1 MSARQ
6 VKKIVNKVQNTAKA
20 DSEDSSDE
28 LPDVK
33 KNRFGTFDMSDE
45 EDEYQDSPEEDE
57 PVVQVSTK
65 IETKKKVKQ
74 DILEVEGLIEVS
86 PPEEEKKEQVLESCL
101 KREAKYFDSENE
113 LQKLFQEKKTKS
125 KSRSRQK
132 TFILTPSIIKQSNI
146 KVNYLPTMEKTQDKY
161 HFEMTKGYLKLHSE
175 YLFCVESNDP
185 GMLHEFSF
193 KHPLHIE
200 SLYQLALL
208 YKLQSKYEQV
218 YQFIERI
225 LYAFQLSFHHQFS
238 PIGKDVQ
245 MDLASSMLTKV
256 FFKSIFLFI
265 DCLGRKGC
273 YRTALEFSKFL
284 LALDTRDPL
293 GALFLVDY
301 YALSTKNYEFFV
313 MFSAGFLNE
322 FRGRKSVLDLPS
334 ALYSL
339 ALAKALAGGK
349 WNVEQKDVDRAFEI
363 NDLGRLGEEEPAV
376 VLLCAVASFP
386 LIAKA
391 LLQRVAPSFEFL
403 YAEGCDWDY
412 ELIQKIY
419 INRNLEL
426 WRSESAV
433 NWLKQASDEAEIVGP
448 KNFNNI
454 YIYENLDPEDFSFS
468 SRAVIPADM
477 AFK

>member
-6 VKKIVNKVQNTAKA
+6 VKKIVNKLPNPAKA
-20 DSEDSSDE
+20 DSEDSSDDS
-28 LPDVK
+28 PDVK
-33 KNRFGTFDMSDE
+33 KNRFGTFDSDDDV
-45 EDEYQDSPEEDE
+45 EDNQDTPEDDA
-57 PVVQVSTK
+57 PSIQVSTK
-65 IETKKKVKQ
+65 IESKKKKKQ
-74 DILEVEGLIEVS
+74 EKLEVEGLIEVS
-86 PPEEEKKEQVLESCL
+86 QTEEEKKEQVLESCL

-125 KSRSRQK
+125 KNRSRQK
-132 TFILTPSIIKQSNI
+132 TFILTPSIVKQTNI

-161 HFEMTKGYLKLHSE
+161 HFEMTKGYLKLHGE

-193 KHPLHIE
+193 KYPLHIE
-200 SLYQLALL
+200 GLYQLALL

-218 YQFIERI
+218 YQFLERI

-238 PIGKDVQ
+238 PIGKDIQ
-245 MDLASSMLTKV
+245 MDMSCSMLTKI
-256 FFKSIFLFI
+256 FFKCIFLFI

-293 GALFLVDY
+293 GALFLIDY
-301 YALSTKNYEFFV
+301 YALSTKNYEFYVF
-313 MFSAGFLNE
+313 FSMGFMKEFMNKKTTLN
-322 FRGRKSVLDLPS
+322 LPS

-339 ALAKALAGGK
+339 ALAKAFASNN
-349 WNVEQKDVDRAFEI
+349 WNVAQKDVDKAFEI
-363 NDLGRLGEEEPAV
+363 NNLERLWDEEPAV
-376 VLLCAVASFP
+376 ILLCAVASYP

-391 LLQRVAPSFEFL
+391 LLQKIAPSFEFL
-403 YAEGCDWDY
+403 YMDGCDWDY
-412 ELIQKIY
+412 EQIQKIY

-426 WRSESAV
+426 WRNESTV
-433 NWLKQASDEAEIVGP
+433 NWLKQAADEAEIVGL
-448 KNFNNI
+448 KNFDQI
-454 YIYENLDPEDFSFS
+454 WIYENLDPEDFSFS